1 MVNCVRTCAISR
13 FAKTARP
20 GAWALWQSELGSK
33 KLCRAIFDFFFVGDH
48 VIACV
53 KSCITVVFEKDK
65 RISEHKTAL
74 RRCLRVSRANSF
86 CMSEKNGPGA
96 PADSAGCS
104 SCDELSSWGEFSCVF
119 VALGKGSVYMRV

>member
-1 MVNCVRTCAISR
+1 MPCDFSTFV
-13 FAKTARP
+13 
-20 GAWALWQSELGSK
+20 LGY
-33 KLCRAIFDFFFVGDH
+33 H
-48 VIACV
+48 VIACA
-53 KSCITVVFEKDK
+53 KSCITAIFDKDK
-65 RISEHKTAL
+65 RISEHKTVL
-74 RRCLRVSRANSF
+74 HRRLRVSRANSF